1 MTRPQRP
8 NVVLS
13 QRCFPRRA
21 PAKRGMAP
29 PRRGPRNLPGFG
41 LLPWGWDGWMRGDLS
56 PPSISISLEGLLC
69 FFVPQ
74 SNPFSIPLCGAHQPS
89 ASHPHTLMSLSTF
102 LRPSG
107 CQTAL
112 PTCRTPGTRATNG
125 TGRWD
130 AWLAAARFLLSEH
143 YPSLMS

>member
-89 ASHPHTLMSLSTF
+89 ASHPGCLSLLF
-102 LRPSG
+102 LDPLDVKQL
-107 CQTAL
+107 CQHAELQGQEPPMGQAGGMHGWLL
-112 PTCRTPGTRATNG
+112 P
-125 TGRWD
+125 D
-130 AWLAAARFLLSEH
+130 SFFLSIIQV
-143 YPSLMS
+143 